1 MGIGGC
7 LVVITMNRKGTD
19 HIYSLLLSLLHG
31 SHKTNSIVLIV
42 HVSGVAEA
50 LLTLQKSACVSG
62 ADGLLDQVTYPT
74 DPKHVPLGR
83 THSQG

>member
-1 MGIGGC
+1 M
-7 LVVITMNRKGTD
+7 VITVNRKGTG
-19 HIYSLLLSLLHG
+19 HIYSLFLSLLHG

-42 HVSGVAEA
+42 NVSGVSEA

-62 ADGLLDQVTYPT
+62 TDGLLDHVTYPT